1 MIEKRITH
9 QLLDSGELVLTPKE
23 REALLLPEHSTTIT
37 VDVEGETFHAQWS
50 GRSRKLTG
58 EILTERIQDYG
69 QADGLLRL
77 RAVDQTYR
85 LQLLPPGTTMQFKDW
100 LPPVRV
106 TRTSIG
112 NKAARRRATVDRQFH
127 ADAEYHWGAS
137 NGRHNI
143 GFLTAARQLL
153 SEQLKAAG
161 FDALELVELR
171 LQGEEL
177 ATLDNFEELL
187 AVDVSNV
194 DRMPHQEA
202 VARHAL
208 SRLRGRAVLADE
220 VGLGKTVEAGLAVK
234 ELTLRGLAKRVL
246 ILCPAPLRDQWRD
259 EMNTKFDMAFA
270 VAYRG
275 AEVADQDKLII
286 SLQLGTSQIEKLT
299 RRPWDI
305 VIVDEAHRAAGA
317 GARKRRELITA
328 LTTACRYAFFLTATP
343 IQNDLLE
350 LYRLIELLR
359 PGTFTSVSAFKSQ
372 YVRSSDPRTPNDP
385 ATLRRLISSAMI
397 RTTRG
402 QAGVDRVTRRAED
415 VPIDLG
421 RREQEL
427 YALSTH
433 LLRNIMRSPSDTMRR
448 RSLAL
453 RLTASPFSMGTTALR
468 MAERHP
474 DGRVRQALNDM
485 AHLAMDIQGSARE
498 NTALQITR
506 EWVRDHGRV
515 LIFTQH
521 TDTVTGLL
529 RRMEAEGLRARSFHG
544 SMSPTERA
552 ATVAAFRSGDA
563 PIMIS
568 TDAGAEGQNLQ
579 FCNCVL
585 NYDLPWNPMRIEQRI
600 GRVDRLTQPC
610 DEVFVANLYAR
621 RTVDENVY
629 RLLAEKL
636 RMFELLFG
644 QVTTIL
650 GELDDSKAATFES
663 RVLEALFAP
672 NDTRMQNLLSQLG
685 TELADARERASTL
698 IEADS
703 GLSKWMASAFEHRK
717 GLTKAGSNELA
728 PEIAERARIRQRRLQ
743 TWVRRVLE
751 ALGAHTLHDTGE
763 GEGAF
768 LTVQFDEELADELG
782 DRTLIHIAFDRKG
795 MEHHPEAELCAV
807 GSPVFDELLGL
818 LRMRGDMHAT
828 VPVIP
833 DDPGP
838 SPLKASPTTRLV
850 RRRLIPSGTWSGQA
864 TFRATVGEA
873 ETTEHI
879 ITADVNGKNAVR
891 LPRRPLEDGE
901 SLTAAF
907 DDPVEIISAFERTAT
922 EQLELLRRGR
932 EEEVGSDRARELSR
946 IQTGYNAQIREA
958 AYEDKVRLQRAL
970 ASEEQRLGRRPD
982 IRARAK
988 ILALTLDED
997 DWLVEETW
1005 EGPGGSGGTLT
1016 YEWDPSEPPVVVSDA
1031 SLKVIEVLALCSNG
1045 HWLDETECQ
1054 LCGSCDDGFCS
1065 ACGDEAVFADCV
1077 ACGLSSCATCR
1088 ATTGGLCLGCG
1099 SPERAPELDREFA
1112 IAWRLNRGV
1121 ILHVGDRT
1129 AELARAGHTSPLMIV
1144 RDEDA
1149 NDSNRVRLRSY
1160 AIQNQLP
1167 ADSGVQLRDLT
1178 DRLQAQDPTRLL
1190 LRTST
1195 AIGIELTT
1203 AGEHASTID
1212 ADAIDD
1218 LPTFNVPRA
1227 HSESAVQL
1235 AALLSKLRAA
1245 VPPPP
1250 PPCVLVTRR
1259 STFTDLHLEVDRLVQ
1274 RITTIGDDGLPELVE
1289 EQSSPIDWRNFAA
1302 DEAKLGEA
1310 ELAGLRVSLERR
1322 NDAVLVTTWSD
1333 IGIWTKSQWLA
1344 LPQDASDEDQFAW
1357 YEVLRSL
1364 NTPGG
1369 RVGRRTRE
1377 APDVVNSFPTP
1388 SECELVDRHIDPVAQ
1403 VAAAEP
1409 GVELAPADRKS
1420 LVALNI
1426 NLPKKRPQAVDRV
1439 PAELGRALIE
1449 RASRPF
1455 STMVANGFEIRE
1467 KWRGHGTATH
1477 EYRTWDGLPIA
1488 PTLDDTE
1495 LRDNDFGVCRDGHF
1509 YAVGTSAL
1517 CGACNT
1523 WACRAC
1529 DFADDWATI
1538 SCPRCSSSACGRC
1551 LSVEHAV
1558 PGIQCVLCGDVACQ
1572 GCGRDPEVQP
1582 CPICDRQMCTTCR
1595 VGDLC
1600 RTCSQLAPATPEQV
1614 YHLPAELA
1622 AVGAAALIGS
1632 DSDATTLL
1640 LDRGGIAEQVVIR
1653 MGAVDRWVVF
1663 GSHQIDDAYR
1673 LRLAASRKF
1682 NGQVRPITELLN
1694 AETPIPGPHLVV
1706 RSERFYYPS
1715 WSVGDSNERH
1725 STRWHSSPD
1734 TDLAQLVASEFPTLT
1749 RLPTRVES
1757 IPTHV
1762 EQTLARATPVVRI
1775 ELKMRWNRVGRDIA
1789 ITAAGILDRNIDKST
1804 VEDTVSS
1811 WAQSEVSFDWI
1822 AATWNPLPQIRA
1834 YSQCEDTTAVIVS
1847 LASLLAL
1854 GVQVDERTDWY
1865 AITDSPSAAAATML
1879 ARWLG
1884 AEDADLVSDFVDPN
1898 ELRVSTVMNAT
1909 EVSRS
1914 VRAVASVLPR
1924 VKDGPDVTTA
1934 ALQAWMP
1941 AAQVREPEIRS
1952 LPAELAD
1959 KLQQQWSGRN
1969 ARTSLAISGRVD
1981 ETVTV
1986 ENGVVWRHEVAL
1998 SPGRIDA
2005 RRICSTTT
2013 LPLDAGVLDREGHF
2027 VHEGA
2032 RCAYCQA
2039 RLCSVCSAGL
2049 VSCDCCDVAICK
2061 TCVAQQ
2067 QRDLWLCPAC
2077 TNMRPVTRKEARQ
2090 NGRMLL
2096 KRNMLIGE
2104 DALHVVVVERD
2115 KQEWLR
2121 HAGDGEMAPIGSPSV
2136 SRFLGERLIGTD
2148 VGSS

>member
-58 EILTERIQDYG
+58 EILTERLQDYG

-77 RAVDQTYR
+77 RAVDHTYR
-85 LQLLPPGTTMQFKDW
+85 MQLLPPGTTMQFKDW
-100 LPPVRV
+100 LPPARV
-106 TRTSIG
+106 TRSSTA

-137 NGRHNI
+137 NGRRNI

-153 SEQLKAAG
+153 SEQLKGAG

-259 EMNTKFDMAFA
+259 EMNTKFDMAFD

-372 YVRSSDPRTPNDP
+372 YMRSSDPRTPNDP
-385 ATLRRLISSAMI
+385 AALRRLISSAMI

-485 AHLAMDIQGSARE
+485 AHLAMDIQESARE
-498 NTALQITR
+498 NTALRITR

-610 DEVFVANLYAR
+610 DEVFIANLYAR

-672 NDTRMQNLLSQLG
+672 NDARMQNLLSQLG
-685 TELADARERASTL
+685 TELVDARERASTL

-728 PEIAERARIRQRRLQ
+728 PEIAERARVRQRRLQ

-768 LTVQFDEELADELG
+768 LTVQFDEELTEELG
-782 DRTLIHIAFDRKG
+782 GRTLIHIAFDRKG

-838 SPLKASPTTRLV
+838 SPLKSSPTTNLV

-873 ETTEHI
+873 ETSEHI
-879 ITADVNGKNAVR
+879 VTAEINGKNAVR

-907 DDPVEIISAFERTAT
+907 DEPVEIISAFERAAT
-922 EQLELLRRGR
+922 EQLELLRYGR
-932 EEEVGSDRARELSR
+932 EEEVGNDRARELSR
-946 IQTGYNAQIREA
+946 IRTGYNAQIREA
-958 AYEDKVRLQRAL
+958 AYEDKARLQRAL

-988 ILALTLDED
+988 MLAITLDED

-1016 YEWDPSEPPVVVSDA
+1016 YEWDPSEPPEVISDA
-1031 SLKVIEVLALCSNG
+1031 TQRAIEVLALCSNG
-1045 HWLDETECQ
+1045 HWVDESECQ
-1054 LCGSCDDGFCS
+1054 LCGSCDDGFCC
-1065 ACGDEAVFADCV
+1065 ACGDEAVFEDCV
-1077 ACGLSSCATCR
+1077 ACGLSSCAACR
-1088 ATTGGLCLGCG
+1088 TTTDGFCLRCG

-1121 ILHVGDRT
+1121 TLLIGERV
-1129 AELARAGHTSPLMIV
+1129 AELSRPSQTSPLMIV
-1144 RDEDA
+1144 PDEDA
-1149 NDSNRVRLRSY
+1149 NDSNRIRLRSY

-1167 ADSGVQLRDLT
+1167 ADSGLKLRDLT
-1178 DRLQAQDPTRLL
+1178 ERMQPQDPTRLL

-1195 AIGIELTT
+1195 AIGIELAT
-1203 AGEHASTID
+1203 AGQHASTID

-1218 LPTFNVPRA
+1218 LPAPSAHRA
-1227 HSESAVQL
+1227 YSESAVHL
-1235 AALLSKLRAA
+1235 AALLTKLRTEVA
-1245 VPPPP
+1245 PPA
-1250 PPCVLVTRR
+1250 PPCVLVTHR
-1259 STFTDLHLEVDRLVQ
+1259 STFTDLHLEEDRLVQ
-1274 RITTIGDDGLPELVE
+1274 RISTIGDDGLPELVE
-1289 EQSSPIDWRNFAA
+1289 EQSAPLRWRNLAD
-1302 DEAKLGEA
+1302 DEAIFGEA
-1310 ELAGLRVSLERR
+1310 ELPNVRVALERR
-1322 NDAVLVTTWSD
+1322 NDAVLVTAMPEDRVDTA
-1333 IGIWTKSQWLA
+1333 SQWLA
-1344 LPQDASDEDQFAW
+1344 LPQDASADDQFAW
-1357 YEVLRSL
+1357 YDVLCSL
-1364 NTPGG
+1364 NAPGG
-1369 RVGRRTRE
+1369 RVGRRTHE
-1377 APDVVNSFPTP
+1377 AQAVVDTFPTP
-1388 SECELVDRHIDPVAQ
+1388 SECELVDRRISPVAELGA
-1403 VAAAEP
+1403 VEP
-1409 GVELAPADRKS
+1409 GVELSPAERES

-1426 NLPKKRPQAVDRV
+1426 RLPEQRPQVADHV
-1439 PAELGRALIE
+1439 PTQLTQSLLE

-1455 STMVANGFEIRE
+1455 STLVTNGFEIRE
-1467 KWRGHGTATH
+1467 TWRGHGTAKH
-1477 EYRTWDGLPIA
+1477 DYRTFDGLPIA
-1488 PTLDDTE
+1488 PKLDDIG
-1495 LRDNDFGVCRDGHF
+1495 LRDSDFGICRDGHF

-1517 CGACNT
+1517 CSACNT

-1529 DFADDWATI
+1529 DFADDRATI
-1538 SCPRCSSSACGRC
+1538 PCPRCSSAACGRC
-1551 LSVEHAV
+1551 LSVEHVV
-1558 PGIQCVLCGDVACQ
+1558 PGIQCVLCGDVPCP
-1572 GCGRDPEVQP
+1572 GCGRDPQVQP
-1582 CPICDRQMCTTCR
+1582 CAICDRQMCTTCR

-1622 AVGAAALIGS
+1622 AVGAGALIGF

-1653 MGAVDRWVVF
+1653 MGAIDRWVVF
-1663 GSHQIDDAYR
+1663 GRKRIDDAYV
-1673 LRLAASRKF
+1673 LRLAASRKL
-1682 NGQVRPITELLN
+1682 NAQVSPVAEPIG
-1694 AETPIPGPHLVV
+1694 AETPISEPHLVV

-1715 WSVGDSNERH
+1715 WSIGDSGQGH
-1725 STRWHSSPD
+1725 SMRWHSSPEA
-1734 TDLAQLVASEFPTLT
+1734 DLATLVACEFPAPK
-1749 RLPTRVES
+1749 RLPTEVES
-1757 IPTHV
+1757 TPTLIT
-1762 EQTLARATPVVRI
+1762 QALAKAMPVDRI
-1775 ELKMRWNRVGRDIA
+1775 ELRMRWNRVGRDIA
-1789 ITAAGILDRNIDKST
+1789 ITAAGLLDRKIDKST
-1804 VEDTVSS
+1804 FDETVNS
-1811 WAQSEVSFDWI
+1811 WAQSEVSYDWI

-1834 YSQCEDTTAVIVS
+1834 QSECETTTVVIVRM
-1847 LASLLAL
+1847 ASLLAL
-1854 GVQVDERTDWY
+1854 GVRIDERTDWY
-1865 AITDSPSAAAATML
+1865 AIADSPSAAAATML

-1884 AEDADLVSDFVDPN
+1884 AEDADVVSDFVDPN
-1898 ELRVSTVMNAT
+1898 EVQLSEVINAT
-1909 EVSRS
+1909 DVNRS
-1914 VRAVASVLPR
+1914 VRAVASARPR
-1924 VKDGPDVTTA
+1924 FTAGPDITA
-1934 ALQAWMP
+1934 AAVKAWMP
-1941 AAQVREPEIRS
+1941 AAQVRKPEYLS
-1952 LPAELAD
+1952 LPAELGK
-1959 KLQQQWSGRN
+1959 KLKQQWAQRET
-1969 ARTSLAISGRVD
+1969 RTSLTVSARVD
-1981 ETVTV
+1981 ESVTV
-1986 ENGVVWRHEVAL
+1986 ENGVLWRHEVTL

-2005 RRICSTTT
+2005 RRIDSTTT

-2027 VHEGA
+2027 VPDGE

-2039 RLCSVCSAGL
+2039 RVCAVCSAGL

-2104 DALHVVVVERD
+2104 DALHVVVVERN

-2121 HAGDGEMAPIGSPSV
+2121 HAGEDEKAPIGASAV
-2136 SRFLGERLIGTD
+2136 SHFLSERLVGTD
-2148 VGSS
+2148 AGSS